1 MKRTQRWTRG
11 ALLAAL
17 VAAVPQVATTQ
28 VTTGGITG
36 RVSESGGTPVPEATV
51 EGLKVATG
59 FSYVVRVRPTG
70 TYLVQGLERGG
81 PYRVS
86 FRSIGFQPSVREG
99 VTVLLSQNVRLDAV
113 LARQAVELEAVVVQ
127 GQGDADFT
135 PARQGAQTTIT
146 DSLLR
151 RLPTIDRDFTDFI
164 KLTPQVAVREG
175 EGGIAAVGQ
184 NNRFNTIQVD
194 GSTVNDRFGLGRTG
208 QAGGQAD
215 GRSVGIE
222 AVKEDQI
229 LLSAYDV
236 RQGNFTGALINAV
249 TKGGTN
255 EFKGSAFAYRRQQ
268 NWAGFPVDQR
278 EFSNT
283 QWGFSFGGPIQRDR
297 LQFFT
302 NVEGREDKQP
312 APGPFFG
319 SATDPVLAQ
328 PADIAAFDARLRAL
342 GLSGGNFDLVNL
354 QRPLTNVLGRIDYR
368 VGNSSRLVAKFQYNY
383 AARDIFSRS
392 TFLSNPTLELSNNG
406 YYFRND
412 TYNPSV
418 QFFTQLGNGA
428 SNEAIV
434 SLNRIRDKR
443 TPFVLEPLV
452 VVQNYT
458 QASGTGTYS
467 LRSGSEEF
475 SQGNELEQDIW
486 EFTDNF
492 TLPVAAHQLTFGAR
506 LELYKVRN
514 LFEQQS
520 YGIFQFDN
528 QAAFDAGT
536 VEQYNIRVRLP
547 GTPGGDTRFRGGQV
561 AFYAQDDWTIGPKL
575 TLNPGIRFDLPYFP
589 TSLAYDSRVT
599 TDFGAQDKPGGQVM
613 VSPRLGF
620 NFDPRAD
627 GVTQV
632 RGGLGLFTGAPAFV
646 WYSNAYANNGLGLV
660 GLQCGGNGGVGSP
673 PPLPSP
679 QT

>member
-222 AVKEDQI
+222 AVKEYQI
-229 LLSAYDV
+229 LLSPYDV

-255 EFKGSAFAYRRQQ
+255 EFKVSAFAYRRQQ

-297 LQFFT
+297 LDGT
-302 NVEGREDKQP
+302 TEREPPLRIRKL
-312 APGPFFG
+312 ALVHRKAG
-319 SATDPVLAQ
+319 PVLLAAVGERRNLEFVGTAFGHGIDQ
-328 PADIAAFDARLRAL
+328 RAGEVPLAYVIRRKQDLILLHGLDTHAAAVRLPAGLARSAEAEPVVHGGTVHLNGVEAVVLADSRDATFAFPDGHLRRELDEVGEIPVDRRKTPQQRIGDRGLRAL
-342 GLSGGNFDLVNL
+342 PSRREV
-354 QRPLTNVLGRIDYR
+354 R
-368 VGNSSRLVAKFQYNY
+368 VALAL
-383 AARDIFSRS
+383 DH
-392 TFLSNPTLELSNNG
+392 
-406 YYFRND
+406 D
-412 TYNPSV
+412 
-418 QFFTQLGNGA
+418 
-428 SNEAIV
+428 
-434 SLNRIRDKR
+434 
-443 TPFVLEPLV
+443 
-452 VVQNYT
+452 
-458 QASGTGTYS
+458 
-467 LRSGSEEF
+467 
-475 SQGNELEQDIW
+475 
-486 EFTDNF
+486 
-492 TLPVAAHQLTFGAR
+492 R
-506 LELYKVRN
+506 LELH
-514 LFEQQS
+514 
-520 YGIFQFDN
+520 
-528 QAAFDAGT
+528 
-536 VEQYNIRVRLP
+536 RLP
-547 GTPGGDTRFRGGQV
+547 REH
-561 AFYAQDDWTIGPKL
+561 
-575 TLNPGIRFDLPYFP
+575 
-589 TSLAYDSRVT
+589 RV
-599 TDFGAQDKPGGQVM
+599 QPHVL
-613 VSPRLGF
+613 R
-620 NFDPRAD
+620 
-627 GVTQV
+627 
-632 RGGLGLFTGAPAFV
+632 
-646 WYSNAYANNGLGLV
+646 
-660 GLQCGGNGGVGSP
+660 
-673 PPLPSP
+673 
-679 QT
+679 